1 MDGSDTLKE
10 ISRHMPSYVS
20 VRFSEDLEFLK
31 CADLVTITV
40 FRKQLLK
47 SKRMKTIVILWFWHP
62 IVCLLSEWM
71 VSPQGFF
78 FFFFLSVWTRL
89 DTCQSRN
96 VIEVSMVLFRL
107 KPFGVRDHVASF
119 KLVPQTFWKCALC
132 ISDISKCL

>member
-10 ISRHMPSYVS
+10 ISRNMPSYVS
-20 VRFSEDLEFLK
+20 VRFSEYLEFLK

-62 IVCLLSEWM
+62 VVCLLFEWM
-71 VSPQGFF
+71 VSAPGFF
-78 FFFFLSVWTRL
+78 FFYISLDTVWTHIRVGML
-89 DTCQSRN
+89 LRSQWYFSGC
-96 VIEVSMVLFRL
+96 
-107 KPFGVRDHVASF
+107 KPSGVRDHVPSF
-119 KLVPQTFWKCALC
+119 KLVPQTFWKCALY

>member
-10 ISRHMPSYVS
+10 ISRNMPSYVS
-20 VRFSEDLEFLK
+20 VRFSEYLEFLK

-62 IVCLLSEWM
+62 VVCLLFEWM
-71 VSPQGFF
+71 VSAQGFF
-78 FFFFLSVWTRL
+78 FFYISLDTVWTHIRVGML
-89 DTCQSRN
+89 LRSQWYFSGC
-96 VIEVSMVLFRL
+96 
-107 KPFGVRDHVASF
+107 KPSGVRDHVPSF
-119 KLVPQTFWKCALC
+119 KLVPQTFWKCALY

>member
-20 VRFSEDLEFLK
+20 MRFSEDLEFLK

-40 FRKQLLK
+40 FRKQLLR

-71 VSPQGFF
+71 VSDQV
-78 FFFFLSVWTRL
+78 FFFFLDQFGHVWTHVRVGML
-89 DTCQSRN
+89 LRSQWYFSGC
-96 VIEVSMVLFRL
+96 